1 MAKKQ
6 DIRALLSKQLGPD
19 VAKTLLNKVEKM
31 RKEGASAE
39 KIEMTFM
46 SDLARE
52 IEKQVS
58 GLVRMSVNALDGVR
72 VLVAVGQGMSVQTKK
87 R

>member
-19 VAKTLLNKVEKM
+19 AAKTLLNKVEKM